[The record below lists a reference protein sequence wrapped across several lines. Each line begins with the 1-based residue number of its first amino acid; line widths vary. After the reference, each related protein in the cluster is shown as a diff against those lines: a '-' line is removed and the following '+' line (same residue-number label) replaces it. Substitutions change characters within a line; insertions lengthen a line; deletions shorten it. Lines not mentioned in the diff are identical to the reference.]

1 MSYDKYECPLSGRYA
16 SQEMKF
22 AFSTR
27 RKIQLWRELW
37 VWLAEAEKDLGINI
51 SDEQILEMR
60 SNIDNIDFERAA
72 EEENQRR
79 HDVMAHVYTFAAVC
93 PKAAPI
99 IHLGATSCYV
109 GDNADLITLRN
120 AFALLTPKV
129 ARCIDRLAK
138 LAKQHRDLA
147 CLARTHLQ
155 PAQPTTVGRRMCLWI
170 QDLLLDLENF
180 ERAQNNLIRFRGV
193 KGTVG
198 TQASFCDLFEGD
210 EEKVKQLD
218 KLVANKAGFRRIWS
232 VIGQTYP
239 RKLDADLMCIL
250 SSLGSTIHKICTD
263 IRLLSSFKEMDE
275 PFESNQIGSSA
286 MPYKRNPIRCERA
299 CSLARFLQ
307 SQCVSALSTAGVQWC
322 ERSLDD
328 SAIRRITLAEACLA
342 ADACLVILQNI
353 FEGLTIYPKVIQCN
367 LQAELPFLATER
379 ILILMVKEAGASRQ
393 ECHERIREHSQ
404 AAGSTVKLEGLP
416 NDLVTRL
423 IGDSYFAPIANK
435 LAEILDP
442 KSFIGRAPNQ
452 VDEFLRDE
460 VTPALEPYLQELGTT
475 STLSV

>member
-1 MSYDKYECPLSGRYA
+1 MN
-16 SQEMKF
+16 F
-22 AFSTR
+22 NFSTR
-27 RKIQLWRELW
+27 RKIQLWRQLW
-37 VWLAEAEKDLGINI
+37 IWLAESEKDLGIEI
-51 SDEQILEMR
+51 TDEQIEEMR

-72 EEENQRR
+72 EEESRRR
-79 HDVMAHVYTFAAVC
+79 HDVMAHVYTFAATC

-109 GDNADLITLRN
+109 GDNADLITLRD
-120 AFALLTPKV
+120 AFALMAPKV
-129 ARCIDRLAK
+129 ARCIDRLAN
-138 LAKQHRDLA
+138 LAKQHRNLV
-147 CLARTHLQ
+147 CLSRTHFQ

-180 ERAQNNLIRFRGV
+180 ERAQNHLIRFRGV

-198 TQASFCDLFEGD
+198 TQSSFCDLFDGNED
-210 EEKVKQLD
+210 KVKQLD
-218 KLVANKAGFRRIWS
+218 KMVANKAGFKLLWN
-232 VIGQTYP
+232 VTGQTYP

-250 SSLGSTIHKICTD
+250 SSLGSTVHKICTD
-263 IRLLSSFKEMDE
+263 VRLLSGLKEMDE
-275 PFESNQIGSSA
+275 PFESTQIGSSA

-299 CSLARFLQ
+299 CALARFLQ

-342 ADACLVILQNI
+342 ADACLIILQNI
-353 FEGLTIYPKVIQCN
+353 FEGLIVYPKVIQRN

-379 ILILMVKEAGASRQ
+379 ILILMVREAGASRQ
-393 ECHERIREHSQ
+393 ECHERIRKHSQ
-404 AAGSTVKLEGLP
+404 AAGNAVKLEGLP
-416 NDLVTRL
+416 NDLVARL
-423 IGDSYFAPIANK
+423 MGDTYFAPIANK

-442 KSFIGRAPNQ
+442 TSFIGCASNQ
-452 VDEFLRDE
+452 VDEFLKDE

-475 STLSV
+475 STLLV